1 MSKPAFEDLVFDK
14 ENFEIWVDESGDTVL
29 TDEQWDKV
37 REELDGRCENFL
49 DEMIYQVVLDFR
61 EGNYDE

>member
-1 MSKPAFEDLVFDK
+1 MSRAFEDLVFDK

-37 REELDGRCENFL
+37 REELDGRVENFL
-49 DEMIYQVVLDFR
+49 DEMIYQIVLDFR
-61 EGNYDE
+61 EGHFDE